1 MPAEVAD
8 IQHYQA
14 SAEQKAYHLLRQ
26 WRERKQGTLYALK
39 TILSQA
45 GISLQEPSTT
55 SPCPSPTPTLSSS
68 SQLPSLS
75 ISSHPQNV
83 IVVYGQEAKLEV
95 RTEGLTQTCSYQWYK
110 DGRKLIAKTGKS
122 MLIASTVDSDEGSYS
137 CQITNPEGSIMSHPA
152 TITVVSVAPQSSSHQ
167 PHGRR
172 AVERRSHPTHLP
184 LPPGNINRGEGA
196 VYGLTGRGVDDDDD
210 NDQYISEPYRTAVP
224 SITSST
230 MPQKAMTETFTIT
243 EQPQS
248 HVVPLGSPVTLTCKA
263 SLSGGGS
270 HDDLNYVW
278 YLNGLSLLEHASP
291 QYHIAS
297 CSEEDE
303 GMYSCEVSTLNE
315 SVMSQMASVSVVK

>member
-1 MPAEVAD
+1 MFALPCLAT
-8 IQHYQA
+8 
-14 SAEQKAYHLLRQ
+14 KLLRH
-26 WRERKQGTLYALK
+26 
-39 TILSQA
+39 
-45 GISLQEPSTT
+45 EPSTLVYFPMH
-55 SPCPSPTPTLSSS
+55 SSACRFVHCCPLFC
-68 SQLPSLS
+68 LYVGLS

-95 RTEGLTQTCSYQWYK
+95 RTDGLTQTCSYQWYK

-167 PHGRR
+167 PRGRR

-210 NDQYISEPYRTAVP
+210 NDQYISEPYRTTVP

-230 MPQKAMTETFTIT
+230 MPQKGRHSAVTE
-243 EQPQS
+243 S
-248 HVVPLGSPVTLTCKA
+248 HQNTGNAHV
-263 SLSGGGS
+263 
-270 HDDLNYVW
+270 
-278 YLNGLSLLEHASP
+278 
-291 QYHIAS
+291 I
-297 CSEEDE
+297 
-303 GMYSCEVSTLNE
+303 
-315 SVMSQMASVSVVK
+315 